1 MLDASRI
8 MHDVD
13 YAVEQGR
20 DGNELTP
27 AEQRKA
33 DIANLALAIA
43 QVADKASSR
52 SSSGGLLAATREFNA
67 FLERAATA
75 LESR

>member
-1 MLDASRI
+1 

-20 DGNELTP
+20 DGSDLTP
-27 AEQRKA
+27 TEQKDA
-33 DIANLALAIA
+33 NIANLALAIA

-52 SSSGGLLAATREFNA
+52 SSSGGLLAATRDFNA
-67 FLERAATA
+67 FLERAAIA